1 MAERP
6 IGDKFHFKIDGYT
19 PETLPMA
26 RLAQYLTDLALLLGH
41 EERVHFV
48 KVAKGSAD
56 LVHVVEPDQ
65 QDDVIRRLN
74 LVKQGL
80 GPVDAQVAFR
90 NLNTKL
96 SEDGKTAK
104 MVHGRGK
111 LLAFP
116 GIEAA
121 PRTYGPIYMQ
131 GHLDGQLIRVG
142 GKDGTKPIHI
152 MTPDAYYIC
161 NANAEI
167 ARQLAPAY
175 EKFIRV
181 YGNGKWFRQA
191 DGKWL
196 LDHFNIKTFE
206 FLDDSPLSETVAK
219 LRAIPHNG
227 WREVEDPLSE
237 LASIREREAAS

>member
-1 MAERP
+1 MAKRTVNE
-6 IGDKFHFKIDGYT
+6 KFHFKIEGFT
-19 PETLPMA
+19 PETLPMS
-26 RLAQYLTDLALLLGH
+26 RLALYLSDLAELLGH
-41 EERVHFV
+41 ENKVHFV

-56 LVHVVEPDQ
+56 LVHVVDEELQ
-65 QDDVIRRLN
+65 AEVIERVH

-104 MVHGRGK
+104 ITRGRNN

-116 GIEAA
+116 GASALPQTI
-121 PRTYGPIYMQ
+121 GPIYLH

-152 MTPDAYYIC
+152 MTENAYYIC
-161 NANAEI
+161 NANAEV

-175 EKFIRV
+175 EKYIRV
-181 YGNGKWFRQA
+181 FGNGKWFRQT
-191 DGKWL
+191 DGEWI
-196 LDHFNIKTFE
+196 LDHFTIKSFE
-206 FLDDSPLSETVAK
+206 FLEDEKLLKVVAK
-219 LRAIPHNG
+219 LRAIPDNE
-227 WREVEDPLSE
+227 WANVDDPLEE
-237 LASIREREAAS
+237 LALIRGKEAAS

>member
-1 MAERP
+1 MAKRTVGER
-6 IGDKFHFKIDGYT
+6 FHFKIDGYT

-26 RLAQYLTDLALLLGH
+26 RLAIYLADLAALLGH
-41 EERVHFV
+41 EDKVHFV
-48 KVAKGSAD
+48 RVAKGSAD
-56 LVHVVEPDQ
+56 LVHVVDETQ
-65 QDDVIRRLN
+65 QREVVQRLH

-104 MVHGRGK
+104 MMKGRGK

-116 GIEAA
+116 GIKAIA
-121 PRTYGPIYMQ
+121 PTYGPIYMQ

-152 MTPDAYYIC
+152 MNEDAYYIC
-161 NANAEI
+161 NANAEV

-175 EKFIRV
+175 EKFVRV
-181 YGNGKWFRQA
+181 YGNGKWFRHTS
-191 DGKWL
+191 GKWI
-196 LDHFNIKTFE
+196 LDHFTIKTFE
-206 FLDDSPLSETVAK
+206 FLDESPLSEVVK
-219 LRAIPHNG
+219 RLQNIPGNG
-227 WREVEDPLSE
+227 WKEVEDPLGE
-237 LASIREREAAS
+237 LASIREREA